1 MAQIT
6 LKLPRPHTGQQQI
19 LTGAKRFNVVNCGRR
34 FGKTKMG
41 LRLLVLPALEGYP
54 VAWFA
59 PTYRMLTEVWRE
71 AKKLLKPISAPNGIN
86 SSEHRIELITGGVV
100 EFWSLT
106 DSDNIRGRKYKRA
119 LIDEAAMVR
128 SLKESWEQVIRPM
141 LADYAG
147 DAYFFSTPKGRN
159 YFFELFQRGQ
169 DPARLDWASFQ
180 LPTSTNPFIPPA
192 EIEAARLEL
201 PELVFLQEFLA
212 QFVED
217 GAGLFRRVM
226 AAATAEQQSD
236 GQGRPKAVEGHSYVF
251 GVDWGKSGDYTV
263 IAVVDVTLK
272 QLVWLE
278 RFNQIDYDV
287 QKGRLRN
294 LFDAYRPTV
303 IVAEENSIGGP
314 LIEDLRKTLPVQP
327 FATTN
332 ASKKEVIDDLAL
344 KLERGDIQI
353 LNDPVLI
360 GELLSF
366 EQTRLPSGL
375 YRYAAAGN
383 GHDDTVIA
391 LALGNYAASI
401 TPSIAKSAN
410 VQGMWQRR

>member
-1 MAQIT
+1 MATISLT
-6 LKLPRPHTGQQQI
+6 FSRPHAGQQQI
-19 LTGAKRFNVVNCGRR
+19 RSGAKRFNVVNCGRR
-34 FGKTKMG
+34 FGKTKYG
-41 LRLLVLPALEGYP
+41 LELLIRPALAGYP
-54 VAWFA
+54 TAWFA
-59 PTYRMLTEVWRE
+59 PTYKTLSEPWRE
-71 AKKLLKPISAPNGIN
+71 AKKLLKPIASHVNA
-86 SSEHRIELITGGVV
+86 SEHRIELITGGVI

-106 DSDNIRGRKYKRA
+106 DSDNIRGRKYKRG
-119 LIDEAAMVR
+119 LVDEAAMVR
-128 SLKESWEQVIRPM
+128 TLKESWEQVIRPM

-159 YFFELFQRGQ
+159 YFYELFQRGQ
-169 DPARLDWASFQ
+169 DPTRLDWASFQ
-180 LPTSTNPFIPPA
+180 LPTSTNPFIPAA

-212 QFVED
+212 QFVDD
-217 GAGLFRRVM
+217 GAGLFRRVL
-226 AAATAEQQSD
+226 AAATAEQQAD
-236 GQGRPKAVEGHSYVF
+236 GKGRPKAVEGHSYVF

-263 IAVVDVTLK
+263 IAVVDVTLR
-272 QLVWLE
+272 QLVWLD
-278 RFNQIDYDV
+278 RFNQIDYEV
-287 QKGRLRN
+287 QKGRLRG
-294 LFDAYRPTV
+294 LVDAFRPTA

-314 LIEDLRKTLPVQP
+314 LIENLRQSGLPIQP

-332 ASKKEVIDDLAL
+332 ASKKEIIDDLAL
-344 KLERGDIQI
+344 KLETGALPI

-391 LALGNYAASI
+391 LALANYAASI
-401 TPSIAKSAN
+401 TPSVARGAQ
-410 VQGMWQRR
+410 VAGMWQRR